1 MDEAEPRMWDECKKV
16 RVRGPPPRRLAGNMV
31 LRDRLGAKKGPLSPL
46 SHRMQRDD
54 RLGDG
59 SHLRTQYLE
68 S

>member
-1 MDEAEPRMWDECKKV
+1 MWVEGRKV
-16 RVRGPPPRRLAGNMV
+16 RVRGPPRRLAGNMV
-31 LRDRLGAKKGPLSPL
+31 LRGRLGAKKGPLSPL

-59 SHLRTQYLE
+59 SHLCTQYLE